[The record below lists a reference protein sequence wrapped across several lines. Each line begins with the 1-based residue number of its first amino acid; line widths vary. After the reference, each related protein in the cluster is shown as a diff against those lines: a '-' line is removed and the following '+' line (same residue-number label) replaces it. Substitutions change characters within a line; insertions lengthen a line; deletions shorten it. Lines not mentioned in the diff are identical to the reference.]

1 MPRYVR
7 IMADKKP
14 TWGLL
19 SDDVVEIL
27 SGPPDEGTRPDGRL
41 IPLKETTLLAPV
53 TPSKII
59 CVGLNY
65 ALHVKESQSATKIPE
80 EPVLFMKPPTAVIG
94 PGDHIVY
101 PPSSSRVDYEAE
113 LAVVIGRAARHVPKN
128 DAEAFI
134 FGYTCLNDVTAR
146 DLQKKDGQWTRGK
159 GFDTFCP
166 VGPWI
171 ETELDHAHTIVES
184 FLNGEKKQSG
194 DTADM
199 IFPVPF
205 LVSYV
210 SRIMTLLPGD
220 VISTGTPE
228 GISPMQPG
236 DTIEI
241 RVSGIGSLINQIT
254 AEKPD

>member
-7 IMADKKP
+7 VAIDDQP
-14 TWGLL
+14 TWGILQN
-19 SDDVVEIL
+19 EIITTL
-27 SGPPDEGTRPDGRL
+27 DNPPYAGGNLDGGSL
-41 IPLKETTLLAPV
+41 PLKETRLLAPV
-53 TPSKII
+53 RPSKII

-65 ALHVKESQSATKIPE
+65 ALHVKESQSADKIPE
-80 EPVLFMKPPTAVIG
+80 QPVLFMKPPTAVIG
-94 PGDHIVY
+94 PGDNIVY

-113 LAVVIGRAARHVPKN
+113 LAVVIGRTARHVAEN
-128 DAEAFI
+128 DAESFI

-171 ETELDHAHTIVES
+171 ETELDYRNTTVES
-184 FLNGEKKQSG
+184 FLNGENKQSG
-194 DTADM
+194 NTSDLL
-199 IFPVPF
+199 FPVPF
-205 LVSYV
+205 LVSYI
-210 SRIMTLLPGD
+210 SEIMTLLPGD
-220 VISTGTPE
+220 IISTGTPE

-241 RVSGIGSLINQIT
+241 RVSGVGSLTNQVV
-254 AEKPD
+254 AEKKD

>member
-7 IMADKKP
+7 IAVNDQP

-19 SDDVVEIL
+19 RNDKIESL
-27 SGPPDEGTRPDGRL
+27 NGPPYEGGQPDGRL
-41 IPLKETTLLAPV
+41 IPFKKARLLAPV
-53 TPSKII
+53 APSKII

-80 EPVLFMKPPTAVIG
+80 QPVLYMKPPTAVIG
-94 PGDHIVY
+94 PDDDIVY

-113 LAVVIGRAARHVPKN
+113 LAVVIGRTARHVAEN
-128 DAEAFI
+128 DAESFI

-171 ETELDHAHTIVES
+171 ETDLDCRNTMVES
-184 FLNGEKKQSG
+184 FLNGEKKQAG
-194 DTADM
+194 NTADM

-205 LVSYV
+205 LISYI
-210 SRIMTLLPGD
+210 SDIMTLLPGD

-241 RVSGIGSLINQIT
+241 RVAGIGSLTNKVV
-254 AEKPD
+254 AERPD